1 VVPAKTPREVIVR
14 LNQALNRSTSDP
26 KIREQLV
33 GRGATVIQGTPEDF
47 FAFVKAEIE
56 KWTPVVKRVGV
67 VVD

>member
-1 VVPAKTPREVIVR
+1 VAPAGTPRDIVMR

-33 GRGATVIQGTPEDF
+33 GRGATVIQGTPEEF